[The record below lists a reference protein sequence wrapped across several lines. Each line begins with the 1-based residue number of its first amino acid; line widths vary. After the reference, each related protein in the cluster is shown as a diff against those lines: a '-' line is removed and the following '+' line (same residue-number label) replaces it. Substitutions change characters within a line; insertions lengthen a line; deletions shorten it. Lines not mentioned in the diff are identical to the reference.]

1 MNAIMF
7 KALMSKA
14 RMQSSL
20 GQQPDYW
27 QGYEHGLRR
36 GFHGDRFGTE
46 QDHKLWL
53 SLVADGVDV
62 AARERGRGYRDGLCA
77 CARGQLSGYRD
88 LSEPES
94 SEAQNVR
101 ARVG

>member
-7 KALMSKA
+7 KALMTKA
-14 RMQSSL
+14 RTQSSL
-20 GQQPDYW
+20 GHQPNYW
-27 QGYEHGLRR
+27 HGYERGLRR

-53 SLVADGVDV
+53 SLVADGVD
-62 AARERGRGYRDGLCA
+62 AAEQERGRGYRDGLSA
-77 CARGQLSGYRD
+77 CARRQLSAFRD

-94 SEAQNVR
+94 SEAQNGR
-101 ARVG
+101 ARAG